1 MKKKI
6 KANNANY
13 YDEHFVQNHGNHRF
27 SIYIKNGDSP
37 FFEASI
43 SEIHPYD
50 LAEYTWAK
58 ILRNGQIEYRR
69 NSKII
74 EKMQLWDYDEE
85 YYESIDD
92 YINDCID
99 SVMVDI
105 IEHDKDVESRIDRT

>member
-1 MKKKI
+1 MKRYI

-13 YDEHFVQNHGNHRF
+13 YDQHFVLNHGKHRF
-27 SIYIKNGDSP
+27 SIYIKNSDSP

-50 LAEYTWAK
+50 FAEYTWAK
-58 ILRNGQIEYRR
+58 ILRNGQVEYRR
-69 NSKII
+69 GSKVID
-74 EKMQLWDYDEE
+74 KMQLCDYDEE

-99 SVMVDI
+99 NVMVDI
-105 IEHDKDVESRIDRT
+105 INFDKNVESMIDKT